1 MFSNKPNRVKLVRE
15 QIYDQVNYKIVNE
28 MRVISCEKIDKK
40 IYEQIYFQLSIFMR
54 VQVRSQLCVPVN
66 NCVNYHL
73 HKRHHSE
80 QK

>member
-1 MFSNKPNRVKLVRE
+1 MKSVRE
-15 QIYDQVNYKIVNE
+15 QIYDQANYKIVNE
-28 MRVISCEKIDKK
+28 MRVISCKKIDKK

-66 NCVNYHL
+66 NYVNYHL
-73 HKRHHSE
+73 HKRYYSE

>member
-1 MFSNKPNRVKLVRE
+1 MKSVRE
-15 QIYDQVNYKIVNE
+15 QIYDQANYKIVNE

-54 VQVRSQLCVPVN
+54 VRVRSQLCVPVN

-73 HKRHHSE
+73 HKLHYSE
-80 QK
+80 EK